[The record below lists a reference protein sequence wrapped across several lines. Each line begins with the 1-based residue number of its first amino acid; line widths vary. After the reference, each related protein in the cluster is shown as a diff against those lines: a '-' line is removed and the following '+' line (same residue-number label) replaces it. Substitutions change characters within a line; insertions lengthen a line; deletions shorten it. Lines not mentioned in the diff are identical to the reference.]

1 MSANTLETMSGIFTA
16 NVDDRFTAVSKLWIV
31 GGLQVHGSLVRCK
44 GIADQLGPCNP
55 FLSETGSEQAGNLS
69 SSTQKGQLTSGA
81 NLKSDTYG
89 LG

>member
-44 GIADQLGPCNP
+44 GIADQRGP
-55 FLSETGSEQAGNLS
+55 
-69 SSTQKGQLTSGA
+69 
-81 NLKSDTYG
+81 
-89 LG
+89 